1 MRSVLVAVATLLP
14 TLALAVE
21 HHVSPTGT
29 ASGTGSASAPWSLA
43 HACTQPAAVKPGDT
57 IWLHGGDY
65 VGAFVCAL
73 TGTSVQPVTLRSA
86 PGEWARIDGRGATA
100 NTLDLNGEW
109 AVYRDFEVT
118 NTDPSRSGSRAGG
131 LNVYGSHLRV
141 VNLVVHDTG
150 GNGFWS
156 SAVDSEVYGCIVF
169 HNGYDASDRGHG
181 HGLYTQNA
189 TGTKTIA
196 ENVFFG
202 GYSFG
207 IHAYTE
213 GGAIQGFDLVG
224 NVLFNAGVTSSVSGH
239 KDDVLVGG
247 LKAADRIA
255 LRENLVWAIGG
266 DTRAIQLGYSVP
278 NQAVALTDNY
288 VIGALKFAQPWSA
301 ITLTDN
307 TLCTVTGVAPASY
320 PDNTYL
326 TKDPTAPRVFVRPNK
341 YEAGRAHV
349 VVYNWTRAATV
360 AVDPSAVLAAGAR
373 FELRNAQDVLGS
385 AVLSGTWTG
394 GALQVPMTG
403 LVPAQPIGSPGSYD
417 SSDQTGTLF
426 NVFLLTSTGGAA
438 GADAGVAMDSGTT
451 AAGRDAAT
459 IDGGREHDAGGSL
472 ARPDAEARFPDVG
485 GIESADTGA
494 LSPGDAG
501 SSWTD
506 VGEPDPIATSGC
518 GCAAG
523 SGAPTWLI
531 AVAIIALRRRRAGEV
546 TLSA

>member
-1 MRSVLVAVATLLP
+1 MRSVLLALATLLP
-14 TLALAVE
+14 SLAVAAE

-29 ASGTGSASAPWSLA
+29 ASGTGSASSPWSLA
-43 HACTQPAAVKPGDT
+43 HACTHPAAVKPGDT
-57 IWLHGGDY
+57 VWLHDGTY
-65 VGAFVCAL
+65 SGAFACAL
-73 TGTSVQPVTLRSA
+73 KGTSGQPITVRGA

-109 AVYRDFEVT
+109 AIYRDFEVT

-131 LNVYGSHLRV
+131 LNVYGSHV
-141 VNLVVHDTG
+141 KAVNLVVHDTG

-196 ENVFFG
+196 ENVLFG

-224 NVLFNAGVTSSVSGH
+224 NVLFNAGVASSVSGH
-239 KDDVLVGG
+239 KDDCLVGG
-247 LKAADRIA
+247 LKPADRIA

-266 DTRAIQLGYSVP
+266 DTRAVQLGYSVA
-278 NQAVALTDNY
+278 NQSVMLSDNY
-288 VIGALKFAQPWSA
+288 FIGALKFAQPWSS
-301 ITLTDN
+301 ITLEGN
-307 TLCTVTGVAPASY
+307 TLCTVTGVATASY

-341 YEAGRAHV
+341 YEPGRAHV

-360 AVDPSAVLAAGAR
+360 AVDPSSVLAPGAR
-373 FELRNAQDVLGS
+373 YELRNAQDVL
-385 AVLSGTWTG
+385 AAPVLSGTWTG
-394 GALQVPMTG
+394 GALQVPTTG

-417 SSDQTGTLF
+417 LADQTGTLF
-426 NVFLLTSTGGAA
+426 NVFLLTSTAGAA
-438 GADAGVAMDSGTT
+438 GADAGVAMDSGA
-451 AAGRDAAT
+451 AAGRDAAAL
-459 IDGGREHDAGGSL
+459 DSGRERDTGGLSS
-472 ARPDAEARFPDVG
+472 PDAEAPASDAG
-485 GIESADTGA
+485 HGDPADAGPSTPGDGGA
-494 LSPGDAG
+494 LSTDA
-501 SSWTD
+501 
-506 VGEPDPIATSGC
+506 GEPDPIATSGC
-518 GCAAG
+518 GCAGA
-523 SGAPTWLI
+523 SGPPTLLV
-531 AVAIIALRRRRAGEV
+531 AVALAALQRRRRPYQP
-546 TLSA
+546 